1 MEYKILSDELLIK
14 LLKANDDAA
23 LKEIYLRYWRPLFC
37 LALSRVRMRE
47 AAEELVQNIFL
58 ALWEKRQT
66 SEIFKLECYLK
77 TAIKYQVINFLKSKV
92 LAKNYVAYRTQ
103 QAVESEISGESV
115 LLMHELNT
123 AIDNATTQLP
133 PKTQLVFRLSRM
145 ENRSVREIAQALN
158 ISEKA
163 VEYHITQSLKM
174 MRQHLKEFIFF
185 SWAAPVLM
193 IPFFF

>member
-1 MEYKILSDELLIK
+1 MEYKLLSDELLVK

-23 LKEIYLRYWRPLFC
+23 LKEIYLRYWRSLF
-37 LALSRVRMRE
+37 LQALSRVRVRE

-58 ALWEKRQT
+58 SLWEKRHT
-66 SEIFKLECYLK
+66 AGVIRLKCYLK
-77 TAIKYQVINFLKSKV
+77 ACIKYQVINYLKSEILDRK
-92 LAKNYVAYRTQ
+92 Y
-103 QAVESEISGESV
+103 SEHLLRQTGEQDNGGESV
-115 LLMHELNT
+115 LLIHELNA
-123 AIDNATTQLP
+123 AIDKASRQLP

-145 ENRSVREIAQALN
+145 ENRSVREIAVFLN

-185 SWAAPVLM
+185 GWAGSALAV
-193 IPFFF
+193 PFFF